1 MFTRA
6 LSFFAAAVFSL
17 SALAAGPEA
26 FEGHDY
32 TRLKQAQPVAT
43 GKKIEVL
50 EFFWYR
56 CPHCFQLEP
65 GLNTWL
71 KTLPR
76 DVQVRRVPAVF
87 RDDWVPGAKLYYTM
101 EQYYMLEHTLV
112 PTNRLDS
119 LHRKVF
125 DAYHVEN
132 INLNDPAVLGGWI
145 AQQGV
150 DRKQFEDIYNS
161 FSTQSKV
168 TQGTRLAATYAI
180 TGVPAFIIDGK
191 YATSMS
197 MTGSEARLFEV
208 LDQLIVK
215 ARAERGGKKPAR

>member
-6 LSFFAAAVFSL
+6 LAFLAATVLSL

-26 FEGHDY
+26 FEGHEY
-32 TRLKQAQPVAT
+32 ARLKNPQPVAT
-43 GKKIEVL
+43 GNKVEVL

-65 GLNTWL
+65 GLNAWL

-76 DVQVRRVPAVF
+76 DAQVRRVPAVF
-87 RDDWVPGAKLYYTM
+87 RDDWMPGAKLYYTL
-101 EQYYMLEHTLV
+101 EQMKLLD
-112 PTNRLDS
+112 RL
-119 LHRKVF
+119 HHKVF

-145 AQQGV
+145 AKQGV
-150 DRKQFEDIYNS
+150 DRKKFEGIFNS
-161 FSTQSKV
+161 FSTQSKA
-168 TQGTRLAATYAI
+168 TQGAQLATAYAI
-180 TGVPAFIIDGK
+180 SGVPAFIIDGK
-191 YATSMS
+191 YTTSMS
-197 MTGSEARLFEV
+197 MAGSQARLFEV

-215 ARAERGGKKPAR
+215 ARAERGSKKSAK

>member
-32 TRLKQAQPVAT
+32 ARVTNPQPVAT
-43 GKKIEVL
+43 GKKVEVL

-65 GLNTWL
+65 GLSAWL
-71 KTLPR
+71 KTLPK
-76 DVQVRRVPAVF
+76 DTQVRRVPAVF
-87 RDDWVPGAKLYYTM
+87 RNDWMPGAKLYYTL
-101 EQYYMLEHTLV
+101 EQMNLLGTLH
-112 PTNRLDS
+112 N
-119 LHRKVF
+119 KAF

-132 INLNDPAVLGGWI
+132 INLNDPAVLGGWV
-145 AQQGV
+145 AKQGL
-150 DRKQFEDIYNS
+150 DRKKFEGIYNS
-161 FSTQSKV
+161 FSTQSKA
-168 TQGTRLAATYAI
+168 TQGARLATTYAI
-180 TGVPAFIIDGK
+180 SGVPVFIIDGK
-191 YATSMS
+191 YTTSMS

-215 ARAERGGKKPAR
+215 ARAERSGKKTAK

>member
-1 MFTRA
+1 MFTRTLA
-6 LSFFAAAVFSL
+6 LFAAALFSV
-17 SALAAGPEA
+17 STFAATEEA

-32 TRLKQAQPVAT
+32 TRLKNAQPVAT

-65 GLNTWL
+65 GLTTWL
-71 KTLPR
+71 KTLPK
-76 DVQVRRVPAVF
+76 DAQIRRVPAVF
-87 RDDWVPGAKLYYTM
+87 REDWAPGAKLYYTL
-101 EQYYMLEHTLV
+101 EQMGLLD
-112 PTNRLDS
+112 RL
-119 LHRKVF
+119 HHKVF

-145 AQQGV
+145 AKQGV
-150 DRKQFEDIYNS
+150 DRKKFESIYNS

-168 TQGTRLAATYAI
+168 MKGARLSSAYGI

-191 YATSMS
+191 FSTSIS
-197 MTGSEARLFEV
+197 MARSEPRLFDV
-208 LDQLIVK
+208 LDQLIAK
-215 ARAERGGKKPAR
+215 ARAERKGK

>member
-1 MFTRA
+1 MFTRTLA
-6 LSFFAAAVFSL
+6 FVAAAVFSL

-32 TRLKQAQPVAT
+32 TRLKNAQPVTT
-43 GKKIEVL
+43 GNKIEVL

-71 KTLPR
+71 KALPK
-76 DVQVRRVPAVF
+76 DAQVRRVPAVF
-87 RDDWVPGAKLYYTM
+87 RDDWMPGAKIYYTL
-101 EQYYMLEHTLV
+101 EQMNLLGK
-112 PTNRLDS
+112 
-119 LHRKVF
+119 LHHKVF
-125 DAYHVEN
+125 DAYHLEN

-145 AQQGV
+145 AKQGV
-150 DRKQFEDIYNS
+150 DRKKFEGIYNS
-161 FSTQSKV
+161 FSTQSKA
-168 TQGTRLAATYAI
+168 TQGARLATTYGI

-191 YATSMS
+191 YSTSVS
-197 MTGSEARLFEV
+197 MTGGEARLFEV

-215 ARAERGGKKPAR
+215 ARAERGSKKPAK

>member
-6 LSFFAAAVFSL
+6 LAFVAAAVFSL
-17 SALAAGPEA
+17 SVQAAGPEA

-32 TRLKQAQPVAT
+32 TRLKNAQPVAT
-43 GKKIEVL
+43 GKKVEVL

-65 GLNTWL
+65 SLNKWL

-76 DVQVRRVPAVF
+76 DAQVRRVPAVF
-87 RDDWVPGAKLYYTM
+87 RDDWMPGAKLYYTL
-101 EQYYMLEHTLV
+101 EQMNLLGK
-112 PTNRLDS
+112 
-119 LHRKVF
+119 LHHKVF
-125 DAYHVEN
+125 DAYHLEN

-145 AQQGV
+145 AKQGI
-150 DRKQFEDIYNS
+150 DRKKFDGIYNS
-161 FSTQSKV
+161 FSIQSKA
-168 TQGTRLAATYAI
+168 TQGARLATTYAI
-180 TGVPAFIIDGK
+180 NGVPTFIIDGK
-191 YATSMS
+191 YATSVG

-215 ARAERGGKKPAR
+215 ARTERGGKTPAK

>member
-1 MFTRA
+1 MFTRTLA
-6 LSFFAAAVFSL
+6 FVAAAVFSL

-32 TRLKQAQPVAT
+32 TRLKNAQPVTT
-43 GKKIEVL
+43 GNKIEVL

-71 KTLPR
+71 KALPK
-76 DVQVRRVPAVF
+76 DAQVRRVPAVF
-87 RDDWVPGAKLYYTM
+87 RDDWMPGAKIYYTL
-101 EQYYMLEHTLV
+101 EQMNLLGK
-112 PTNRLDS
+112 
-119 LHRKVF
+119 LHHKVF
-125 DAYHVEN
+125 DAYHLEN

-145 AQQGV
+145 AKQGV
-150 DRKQFEDIYNS
+150 GRKKFEGIYNS
-161 FSTQSKV
+161 FSTQSKA
-168 TQGTRLAATYAI
+168 TQGARLATTYGI

-191 YATSMS
+191 YSTSVS
-197 MTGSEARLFEV
+197 MTGGEARLFEV

-215 ARAERGGKKPAR
+215 ARAERGSKKPAK

>member
-17 SALAAGPEA
+17 SSLAAGPEA

-32 TRLKQAQPVAT
+32 TRLKNAQPVAT
-43 GKKIEVL
+43 GKKVEVL

-65 GLNTWL
+65 AINAWV

-76 DVQVRRVPAVF
+76 DAQVRRVPAVF
-87 RDDWVPGAKLYYTM
+87 RDDWMPGAKLYYTL
-101 EQYYMLEHTLV
+101 EQMNL
-112 PTNRLDS
+112 LDS
-119 LHRKVF
+119 LHHKVF

-132 INLNDPAVLGGWI
+132 INLNDPAVRGGWI
-145 AQQGV
+145 AQHGV
-150 DRKQFEDIYNS
+150 DRKKFEGIYSS
-161 FSTQSKV
+161 FSTQSKA
-168 TQGTRLAATYAI
+168 TQGARLATAYAI
-180 TGVPAFIIDGK
+180 SGVPAFIIDGK

-197 MTGSEARLFEV
+197 MTGSEARLFDV

-215 ARAERGGKKPAR
+215 ARAERSGKKATK

>member
-1 MFTRA
+1 MFTRTLA
-6 LSFFAAAVFSL
+6 FAAAALFSL
-17 SALAAGPEA
+17 STLAAGPEA

-32 TRLKQAQPVAT
+32 ARVKNPQPVTT
-43 GKKIEVL
+43 GKQVEVL

-65 GLNTWL
+65 SLDSWL

-87 RDDWVPGAKLYYTM
+87 RGDWMPGAKLYYTL
-101 EQYYMLEHTLV
+101 EQMGLL
-112 PTNRLDS
+112 NRL
-119 LHRKVF
+119 HTKVF

-145 AQQGV
+145 AKQGV
-150 DRKQFEDIYNS
+150 DRKKFEGIYNS
-161 FSTQSKV
+161 FSIQSKA
-168 TQGTRLAATYAI
+168 TQGARLATAYAI
-180 TGVPAFIIDGK
+180 TGVPVFIIDGK
-191 YATSMS
+191 YTTSVS
-197 MTGSEARLFEV
+197 MTGSQARLFEV

-215 ARAERGGKKPAR
+215 ARAERGSKAR

>member
-6 LSFFAAAVFSL
+6 LAVAAAAVFSL

-32 TRLKQAQPVAT
+32 ARVKNPQPVAT
-43 GKKIEVL
+43 GSKVEVL

-65 GLNTWL
+65 ELNGWL
-71 KTLPR
+71 KTLPK
-76 DVQVRRVPAVF
+76 DAQVRRVPAVF
-87 RDDWVPGAKLYYTM
+87 RPDWMPGAKLYYTL
-101 EQYYMLEHTLV
+101 EQMNLLGK
-112 PTNRLDS
+112 
-119 LHRKVF
+119 LHDKVF

-132 INLNDPAVLGGWI
+132 VNLDDPAVLGGWI
-145 AQQGV
+145 AKQGV
-150 DRKQFEDIYNS
+150 DRKKFEAIYGS
-161 FSTQSKV
+161 FSIQSKA
-168 TQGTRLAATYAI
+168 TQGARLATSYAI

-191 YATSMS
+191 YATSVS
-197 MTGSEARLFEV
+197 MTGSPTRLFEV

-215 ARAERGGKKPAR
+215 ARAERGGKKAAK

>member
-43 GKKIEVL
+43 GKKVEVL

-65 GLNTWL
+65 GLNAWL
-71 KTLPR
+71 KALPK
-76 DVQVRRVPAVF
+76 DAQVRRVPAVF
-87 RDDWVPGAKLYYTM
+87 RDDWMPGAKLYYTL
-101 EQYYMLEHTLV
+101 EQMKL
-112 PTNRLDS
+112 LDS
-119 LHRKVF
+119 LHHKVF
-125 DAYHVEN
+125 DAYHVDN

-145 AQQGV
+145 TKQGV
-150 DRKQFEDIYNS
+150 DRKKFEGVYNS
-161 FSTQSKV
+161 FSVQSKA
-168 TQGTRLAATYAI
+168 TQGARLATSTGI
-180 TGVPAFIIDGK
+180 SGVPAFVIDGK
-191 YATSMS
+191 YTTTVSMV
-197 MTGSEARLFEV
+197 GSEARLFEV

-215 ARAERGGKKPAR
+215 ARAERSVKKSTK